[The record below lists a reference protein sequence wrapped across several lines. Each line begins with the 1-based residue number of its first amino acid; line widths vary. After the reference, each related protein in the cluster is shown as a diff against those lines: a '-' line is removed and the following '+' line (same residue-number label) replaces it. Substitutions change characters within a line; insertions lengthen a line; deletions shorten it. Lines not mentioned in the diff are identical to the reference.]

1 MPSVR
6 LEVSAQ
12 GGHMLKPTAA
22 QAATASLL
30 KAQGFKV
37 EQQCDKTI
45 RMVKGND
52 YRIVQ
57 QDGQQKRAIGVRR

>member
-1 MPSVR
+1 
-6 LEVSAQ
+6 
-12 GGHMLKPTAA
+12 MLKPTAA

-57 QDGQQKRAIGVRR
+57 QDGQQKRAIGARR